1 MLLSIIGLV
10 SQFGTTDIS
19 AALSEIIFCN
29 TFPMHKNGG
38 MPRNIKCIHHFS
50 FWSDRYAKRQGKCTY
65 IFDANKSTDR

>member
-38 MPRNIKCIHHFS
+38 MP
-50 FWSDRYAKRQGKCTY
+50 
-65 IFDANKSTDR
+65 